1 MKNSWLKG
9 KRRIIIVLLVVTSI
23 MVGVGVLMS
32 LRLKS
37 LLQIYT
43 EKQVAEQARTLASL
57 SAEQFELEIHN
68 LESIAGAVQSN
79 MDEMDSFLAI
89 SSGNDENVSMGLLRL
104 DGTAFLGKSLNYAD
118 FPGIQ
123 KAFRG
128 NSAVCYKEGQGV
140 LFTTPV
146 YDEENVEYV
155 LYKM

>member
-104 DGTAFLGKSLNYAD
+104 DGTAFLGKSLNYA
-118 FPGIQ
+118 
-123 KAFRG
+123 
-128 NSAVCYKEGQGV
+128 
-140 LFTTPV
+140 
-146 YDEENVEYV
+146 
-155 LYKM
+155 